1 MIIVLTISCTGRA
14 GGTFFRR
21 FVFVP
26 SSGTVFKFSS
36 SLIARPPA
44 GELVVMRKSWMIKR
58 IDNFQ
63 KLEQRNKK
71 VDVLFFD
78 LDGTL
83 IDTD

>member
-1 MIIVLTISCTGRA
+1 
-14 GGTFFRR
+14 
-21 FVFVP
+21 
-26 SSGTVFKFSS
+26 VFKFSS
-36 SLIARPPA
+36 SLIGRPPA

>member
-1 MIIVLTISCTGRA
+1 
-14 GGTFFRR
+14 
-21 FVFVP
+21 
-26 SSGTVFKFSS
+26 
-36 SLIARPPA
+36 LIGRPPA